1 MKVFASVLTL
11 TAIMATT
18 VLGQQCRNCNDCPGD
33 EVCFFAASPG
43 TGGIGS
49 CVEPNSAFCNGGEGF
64 CDTATCD

>member
-1 MKVFASVLTL
+1 MKVFASVLTI

-18 VLGQQCRNCNDCPGD
+18 VLGQQCRDCNDCPGD

-49 CVEPNSAFCNGGEGF
+49 CVEPTDGVCFAGEGF